1 MISMSEEHT
10 SRNKVGADLATSLL
24 ADHLG
29 VNLDELKAKREA
41 DIAAEEARKHA
52 EREQREREAEAR
64 RQEARCARFA
74 EAIASGAI
82 HAWRS
87 DPKKDKMVEIRR
99 VEDLACPVC
108 GEVPALLGSVTQAF
122 DAAIFG
128 FDCDKPWFD
137 TGTLSPTVN
146 VHKVPAFRIK
156 VSCPCG
162 KETIFAA
169 VCMPKE

>member
-1 MISMSEEHT
+1 MSTELT
-10 SRNKVGADLATSLL
+10 TRNKVGGDLATSLI
-24 ADHLG
+24 ADYLG
-29 VNLDELKAKREA
+29 VSLDGLKAKREA
-41 DIAAEEARKHA
+41 EIAAEEERKNA

-64 RQEARCARFA
+64 RQEARRARFA

-128 FDCDKPWFD
+128 YDCGRPWFD

-146 VHKVPAFRIK
+146 VRKVPAFRIK
-156 VSCPCG
+156 VPCTCG
-162 KETIFAA
+162 TETVFTAA
-169 VCMPKE
+169 CIPKV